1 MPRRFGSLRR
11 TSDMCMRVLRQ
22 GWCVTLLMK
31 IIGFVASFLLASV
44 SCAQTAPV
52 TRPDDNVA
60 RPVDAVRAEAM
71 PANPS
76 LPTVWIIGDSTAK
89 NKEDLG
95 WGDHFAHNV
104 DTSRLNVV
112 NRARAGRSSR
122 TFIKEGAWDSALAQ
136 IKAGDFVLIQ
146 MGHNDGGPVEAEPK
160 SRGTLKGI
168 GEETK
173 TLTWPDGSTE
183 VVYTY
188 GWYLRKYIAD
198 ARAKGATPILLTLTV
213 RNIWTDGEI
222 ERDMGYRAE
231 IFAVGEQ
238 TKTPVADMSEIAANE
253 FEAMGQEKTAADF
266 PIDHTHTSPAG
277 AELNAKAVADS
288 LKAAKLDVVKYLK

>member
-1 MPRRFGSLRR
+1 
-11 TSDMCMRVLRQ
+11 
-22 GWCVTLLMK
+22 MK
-31 IIGFVASFLLASV
+31 VLASIAALLFA
-44 SCAQTAPV
+44 SSLYAQVTPA
-52 TRPDDNVA
+52 TRPEDNVA
-60 RPVDAVRAEAM
+60 RPVDAVRVEAM

-89 NKEDLG
+89 NREDLG
-95 WGDHFAHNV
+95 WGDHFAHYV

-136 IKAGDFVLIQ
+136 MKAGDFVLIQ
-146 MGHNDGGPVEAEPK
+146 MGHNDGGAVEAEPK
-160 SRGTLKGI
+160 SRGTLKGT

-173 TLTWPDGSTE
+173 VLTWPDGANGSTE
-183 VVYTY
+183 VVHTY

-213 RNIWTDGEI
+213 RNIWTAGRI

-231 IFAVGEQ
+231 IFAVGEE

-288 LKAAKLDVVKYLK
+288 LRAAKLDVAKYLK

>member
-1 MPRRFGSLRR
+1 
-11 TSDMCMRVLRQ
+11 
-22 GWCVTLLMK
+22 
-31 IIGFVASFLLASV
+31 
-44 SCAQTAPV
+44 
-52 TRPDDNVA
+52 
-60 RPVDAVRAEAM
+60 M

-95 WGDHFAHNV
+95 WGDHFAHYV

-136 IKAGDFVLIQ
+136 MKPGDFVLIQ
-146 MGHNDGGPVEAEPK
+146 MGHNDGGAVEAEPK
-160 SRGTLKGI
+160 SRGTLKGT

-173 TLTWPDGSTE
+173 VLTWPDGANGSTE
-183 VVYTY
+183 VVHTY

-213 RNIWTDGEI
+213 RNIWTAGRI

-231 IFAVGEQ
+231 IFAVGEE

-288 LKAAKLDVVKYLK
+288 LRAAKLDVAKYLK

>member
-1 MPRRFGSLRR
+1 
-11 TSDMCMRVLRQ
+11 
-22 GWCVTLLMK
+22 MK
-31 IIGFVASFLLASV
+31 IFGLAAVFLFTPVAL
-44 SCAQTAPV
+44 AQTV

-60 RPVDAVRAEAM
+60 RPVDAVRQEAM
-71 PANPS
+71 PTNPA

-95 WGDHFAHNV
+95 WGDHLAHYI

-122 TFIKEGAWDSALAQ
+122 TFIKEGAWTSALEAM
-136 IKAGDFVLIQ
+136 KPGDFVLIQ
-146 MGHNDGGPVEAEPK
+146 MGHNDGGAVEAEPK
-160 SRGTLKGI
+160 SRGTLKGT

-183 VVYTY
+183 VVHTY

-198 ARAKGATPILLTLTV
+198 AQAKGAKPILLTLTI
-213 RNIWTDGEI
+213 RNIWKDGKI

-231 IFAVGEQ
+231 IFSVGEEM
-238 TKTPVADMSEIAANE
+238 KTPVADMSEIAANE
-253 FEAMGQEKTAADF
+253 FEAMGPEKTAADF
-266 PIDHTHTSPAG
+266 PIDHTHTSPEG

-288 LKAAKLDVVKYLK
+288 LKAAKLDVAMYLK

>member
-1 MPRRFGSLRR
+1 MKLLVSITALLFASSLY
-11 TSDMCMRVLRQ
+11 
-22 GWCVTLLMK
+22 
-31 IIGFVASFLLASV
+31 
-44 SCAQTAPV
+44 AQTSPA
-52 TRPDDNVA
+52 TRPEDNVA
-60 RPVDAVRAEAM
+60 RPVDTVRAEAM
-71 PANPS
+71 PANPA

-95 WGDHFAHNV
+95 WGDHFAHYV

-136 IKAGDFVLIQ
+136 MKPGDFVLIQ
-146 MGHNDGGPVEAEPK
+146 MGHNDGGAVEAEPK
-160 SRGTLKGI
+160 SRGTLKGT

-173 TLTWPDGSTE
+173 VLTWPDGANGSTE
-183 VVYTY
+183 VVHTY

-198 ARAKGATPILLTLTV
+198 ARARGATPILLTLTV
-213 RNIWTDGEI
+213 RNIWTAEKI

-231 IFAVGEQ
+231 IFAVGEE

-288 LKAAKLDVVKYLK
+288 LKAAKLDVAKYLK

>member
-1 MPRRFGSLRR
+1 
-11 TSDMCMRVLRQ
+11 MRIVAWLAA
-22 GWCVTLLMK
+22 LL
-31 IIGFVASFLLASV
+31 FASTCF
-44 SCAQTAPV
+44 AQTAPAP
-52 TRPDDNVA
+52 RPDDNVA
-60 RPVDAVRAEAM
+60 RPVDTVHAEAM

-95 WGDHFAHNV
+95 WGDHFAHYV

-122 TFIKEGAWDSALAQ
+122 TFIKEGAWESALAA
-136 IKAGDFVLIQ
+136 IKPGDFVLIQ
-146 MGHNDGGPVEAEPK
+146 MGHNDGGAVEAEPK
-160 SRGTLKGI
+160 SRGTLKGT

-173 TLTWPDGSTE
+173 TLTWPDGSAE
-183 VVYTY
+183 VVHTY

-198 ARAKGATPILLTLTV
+198 ALAKGARPILLTLTI
-213 RNIWTDGEI
+213 RNIWKDGKI

-231 IFAVGEQ
+231 IFAVGEE
-238 TKTPVADMSEIAANE
+238 TRTPVADMSEIAADG

-266 PIDHTHTSPAG
+266 PVDHTHTSPEG
-277 AELNAKAVADS
+277 AELNAKAVAES
-288 LKAAKLDVVKYLK
+288 LKAAKLDVAKYLK

>member
-1 MPRRFGSLRR
+1 MKVFVSIAA
-11 TSDMCMRVLRQ
+11 
-22 GWCVTLLMK
+22 LL
-31 IIGFVASFLLASV
+31 FASTV
-44 SCAQTAPV
+44 YAQTAPQ
-52 TRPDDNVA
+52 TRPEDNVA
-60 RPVDAVRAEAM
+60 RPVDAVRTEAM

-76 LPTVWIIGDSTAK
+76 LPTVWIVGDSTAK

-95 WGDHFAHNV
+95 WGDHFAHYV

-122 TFIKEGAWDSALAQ
+122 SFIKEGAWDGALTQ
-136 IKAGDFVLIQ
+136 MKAGDFVLIQ
-146 MGHNDGGPVEAEPK
+146 MGHNDGGAVEADPK
-160 SRGTLKGI
+160 SRGTLKGT

-173 TLTWPDGSTE
+173 VLTWPDGANGSTE
-183 VVYTY
+183 VVHTY

-198 ARAKGATPILLTLTV
+198 ARAKGATPILLTLTI
-213 RNIWTDGEI
+213 RNIWTAGKI

-266 PIDHTHTSPAG
+266 PIDHTHTSAAG
-277 AELNAKAVADS
+277 AELNAKAVAES
-288 LKAAKLDVVKYLK
+288 LKAAKLDVAKYLK